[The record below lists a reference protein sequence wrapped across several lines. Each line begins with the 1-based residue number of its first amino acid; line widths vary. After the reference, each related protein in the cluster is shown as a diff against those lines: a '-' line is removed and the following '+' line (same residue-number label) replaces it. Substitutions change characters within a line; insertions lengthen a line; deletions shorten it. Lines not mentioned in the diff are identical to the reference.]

1 MGNIARKFWPALLL
15 AVVVACTDDK
25 PPAGK
30 TIELDR
36 IAFDLPAGWR
46 AEEPSSKMRVAQAK
60 IPGAEAPAELAV
72 FYFGEGK
79 GGGAEENIRR
89 WISQIEFA
97 PGSSTGRE
105 QFDSQGYLIT
115 WVNFEGTL
123 KASPL
128 SGGPTAP
135 QPGSRLLGAVVEGP
149 GGPWFFKAT
158 GPSATL
164 APQRDAFIQMLSS
177 IRAK

>member
-1 MGNIARKFWPALLL
+1 MSRLLAALGALLL
-15 AVVVACTDDK
+15 CAQASCTDSK

-36 IAFDLPAGWR
+36 IAFDLPAGWQP
-46 AEEPSSKMRVAQAK
+46 ETPSSQMRVAQAG
-60 IPGAEAPAELAV
+60 IHGDAGAAQLAV
-72 FYFGEGK
+72 FHFGEGQ
-79 GGGAEENIRR
+79 GGSAEENVRR
-89 WISQIEFA
+89 WISQMEFA

-105 QFDSQGYLIT
+105 QFDAHGYLIT
-115 WVNFEGTL
+115 WVDFEGTL
-123 KASPL
+123 QASPM
-128 SGGPTAP
+128 SGGPSAP

-177 IRAK
+177 IRGR